1 LPAAEDGVSDTAATP
16 YGRWKGEKPN
26 IAHIRTFGCKA
37 FVQKPKQQRSKL
49 EPTSIEGILVGYEPS
64 SKLAYRVLVDDKIC
78 RTTDVKCMGEENS
91 AKPRKKVTWA
101 DQQGKTGSGGAGFVG
116 GVSRSV
122 PSIGT
127 TAVEHSEAPAAAQ
140 QAEEVAQEGRAVA
153 EEANVE
159 VQQACGEAEQ
169 QSSEGSSE
177 GEPAQPEPRR
187 SARLNPAAGPARPA
201 ADEQQVRASVR
212 EKHPSVLLR
221 DHAAPNGKGSWQP
234 YANKAAA
241 AAQVPSSYGEA
252 MASPDRDRWVAAMDE
267 EQESLAAHN
276 TWTLERTPKGVKPIG
291 TRWVYQ
297 LKEQEGAEP
306 RYKARLVAQGLTQK
320 EGVDYEEVFAPVNKH
335 CTMRALLAKV
345 AAEDLEL
352 EQIDVK
358 TAFLNGELSEDV
370 WVKQP
375 EGYEQ
380 GGNEF
385 SCHLNK
391 ALYGLKQAPRAW
403 HAKLN
408 TVLQQLG
415 LTTSLAD
422 PGLYYK
428 HTAAGSTYMAVW
440 VDDIML
446 ATTSKALMQES
457 KQGVLSVFEARDLGE
472 ARNFVGLEIRRN
484 RAART
489 LSISQTKMTAD
500 VVSRY
505 GQESARNRDV
515 PMAQGVQLRKEGEP
529 LSEDCPYRALV
540 GSLLY
545 LAVCTRPD
553 IAYAVGALAR
563 HMAQPTTEHWQAAK
577 GVVRY
582 LAGTVE
588 YGIVYG
594 DSNSTLFGY
603 SDADYG
609 GDLDTRRS
617 TTGYVFK
624 VAGGAVSWSSKL
636 QKTVAVSTTEAE
648 YMAAAASVKEAL
660 WWKSI
665 SVDLQLGST
674 AYQPVL
680 IFTDNQAAL
689 QLVKNPILHQ
699 RAKHIDVQY
708 HFSRQ
713 RVQLQHVRFNWCP
726 TKDMVAD
733 IMTKPL
739 PRDKLQRFRLDMGV
753 QQRLE

>member
-1 LPAAEDGVSDTAATP
+1 
-16 YGRWKGEKPN
+16 
-26 IAHIRTFGCKA
+26 
-37 FVQKPKQQRSKL
+37 
-49 EPTSIEGILVGYEPS
+49 
-64 SKLAYRVLVDDKIC
+64 
-78 RTTDVKCMGEENS
+78 
-91 AKPRKKVTWA
+91 
-101 DQQGKTGSGGAGFVG
+101 
-116 GVSRSV
+116 
-122 PSIGT
+122 
-127 TAVEHSEAPAAAQ
+127 
-140 QAEEVAQEGRAVA
+140 
-153 EEANVE
+153 
-159 VQQACGEAEQ
+159 
-169 QSSEGSSE
+169 
-177 GEPAQPEPRR
+177 
-187 SARLNPAAGPARPA
+187 
-201 ADEQQVRASVR
+201 
-212 EKHPSVLLR
+212 
-221 DHAAPNGKGSWQP
+221 
-234 YANKAAA
+234 
-241 AAQVPSSYGEA
+241 
-252 MASPDRDRWVAAMDE
+252 
-267 EQESLAAHN
+267 
-276 TWTLERTPKGVKPIG
+276 
-291 TRWVYQ
+291 
-297 LKEQEGAEP
+297 
-306 RYKARLVAQGLTQK
+306 
-320 EGVDYEEVFAPVNKH
+320 
-335 CTMRALLAKV
+335 
-345 AAEDLEL
+345 
-352 EQIDVK
+352 
-358 TAFLNGELSEDV
+358 
-370 WVKQP
+370 
-375 EGYEQ
+375 
-380 GGNEF
+380 
-385 SCHLNK
+385 
-391 ALYGLKQAPRAW
+391 
-403 HAKLN
+403 
-408 TVLQQLG
+408 
-415 LTTSLAD
+415 
-422 PGLYYK
+422 
-428 HTAAGSTYMAVW
+428 MAVW

-582 LAGTVE
+582 LAGTAE

-594 DSNSTLFGY
+594 DSNNTLFGY

-624 VAGGAVSWSSKL
+624 VAGGAVLWSSKL

>member
-1 LPAAEDGVSDTAATP
+1 
-16 YGRWKGEKPN
+16 
-26 IAHIRTFGCKA
+26 
-37 FVQKPKQQRSKL
+37 
-49 EPTSIEGILVGYEPS
+49 
-64 SKLAYRVLVDDKIC
+64 
-78 RTTDVKCMGEENS
+78 
-91 AKPRKKVTWA
+91 
-101 DQQGKTGSGGAGFVG
+101 
-116 GVSRSV
+116 
-122 PSIGT
+122 
-127 TAVEHSEAPAAAQ
+127 
-140 QAEEVAQEGRAVA
+140 
-153 EEANVE
+153 
-159 VQQACGEAEQ
+159 
-169 QSSEGSSE
+169 
-177 GEPAQPEPRR
+177 
-187 SARLNPAAGPARPA
+187 
-201 ADEQQVRASVR
+201 
-212 EKHPSVLLR
+212 
-221 DHAAPNGKGSWQP
+221 
-234 YANKAAA
+234 
-241 AAQVPSSYGEA
+241 
-252 MASPDRDRWVAAMDE
+252 
-267 EQESLAAHN
+267 
-276 TWTLERTPKGVKPIG
+276 
-291 TRWVYQ
+291 
-297 LKEQEGAEP
+297 
-306 RYKARLVAQGLTQK
+306 
-320 EGVDYEEVFAPVNKH
+320 
-335 CTMRALLAKV
+335 
-345 AAEDLEL
+345 
-352 EQIDVK
+352 
-358 TAFLNGELSEDV
+358 
-370 WVKQP
+370 
-375 EGYEQ
+375 
-380 GGNEF
+380 
-385 SCHLNK
+385 
-391 ALYGLKQAPRAW
+391 
-403 HAKLN
+403 
-408 TVLQQLG
+408 VLQQLG
-415 LTTSLAD
+415 LTASLAD

-588 YGIVYG
+588 YGIMYG
-594 DSNSTLFGY
+594 DSNSTTLYGY

-609 GDLDTRRS
+609 GDLETRRS
-617 TTGYVFK
+617 TTGYVFN

-648 YMAAAASVKEAL
+648 YMAATVSVKEAV
-660 WWKSI
+660 WGKSI
-665 SVDLQLGST
+665 SVDLQLGNT
-674 AYQPVL
+674 AYKPVL
-680 IFTDNQAAL
+680 IKTDSQSAL
-689 QLVKNPILHQ
+689 QLIKNPILHQ
-699 RAKHIDVQY
+699 RAKRIDVQY

-713 RVQLQHVRFNWCP
+713 RVHMQHVRFEWCP

-739 PRDKLQRFRLDMGV
+739 PRDKLQQFRWAMGV